1 MRTWYLL
8 AAYRRAK
15 SILLKNFKPG
25 VLRGVRVVGG
35 ASLKSSKS
43 NSVGICL
50 ERTNRKHGISIFEAK
65 FNM

>member
-1 MRTWYLL
+1 M
-8 AAYRRAK
+8 
-15 SILLKNFKPG
+15 LLKYSKPG

-50 ERTNRKHGISIFEAK
+50 DRINRKHGISIFKTK